1 MSKTRRYNKKRNNKT
16 KKFDRNLPNPYNNM
30 DSKTLD
36 DVLPILVRKK
46 NSMVQD
52 LIKTPKKVKS
62 LFKHY
67 VTEDDNDIQK
77 FVFTNKKSKKLSTI
91 GSKGSVHTY
100 TLSDGNK
107 LVFKISYEKLKF
119 ILKII
124 KNKKYIRYSQ
134 KILDCYEPLY
144 VDFLIGS
151 SEFINETIIGFFLDH
166 FISSSEI
173 IHTNAYVKQY
183 DAFIVKK
190 KSCNVME
197 IADKGDLSDFYTS
210 FPNYVFNNMIQ
221 EKVGINM
228 FIQIFSLLHFL
239 QTNFNYTHNDLKVD
253 NIFVSSQPFS
263 GIYQD
268 TTLPPAPFTVK
279 LADYGKNAF
288 TVNKVRY
295 FTVHTGVKGFASK
308 VYTNMH
314 NTKLFKI
321 ESGKYEDLYY
331 FCLPQS
337 ITAQE
342 LGVYLLTRHSG
353 LPYMAELD
361 VYSLLISIYLTPGF
375 HMLFQNSPFFIDF
388 WNNLWINEEEVVRVT
403 NICNKF
409 FRKQTKHN
417 MRDIYNM
424 MAKYQFKLICGM
436 SNQIWDTLKSLIQN
450 PEFNLELI

>member
-1 MSKTRRYNKKRNNKT
+1 MTKTRRYNKKRNNKT
-16 KKFDRNLPNPYNNM
+16 KKFGGGLPNPYNNM

-36 DVLPILVRKK
+36 DVLPILERKK

-52 LIKTPKKVKS
+52 LIKTPKKAKS

-77 FVFTNKKSKKLSTI
+77 FVFTNKKSKELSTI

-124 KNKKYIRYSQ
+124 KNKKYIRYSK

-197 IADKGDLSDFYTS
+197 IADKGDLSDFYRS
-210 FPNYVFNNMIQ
+210 FPNYVFNNMIK
-221 EKVGINM
+221 ENVVINM
-228 FIQIFSLLHFL
+228 FIQIFSVLHFL

-253 NIFVSSQPFS
+253 NIFVSNQPFS
-263 GIYQD
+263 GMYQD
-268 TTLPPAPFTVK
+268 TTLPSAPFTVK
-279 LADYGKNAF
+279 LADYGKNAL
-288 TVNKVRY
+288 TINGVKY
-295 FTVHTGVKGFASK
+295 FTIHTGVKGFVSK
-308 VYTNMH
+308 VYSNMA
-314 NTKLFKI
+314 NTDIKKI
-321 ESGKYEDLYY
+321 TSGKHSNEFY
-331 FCLPQS
+331 FELPHS
-337 ITAQE
+337 FTAQE
-342 LGVYLLTRHSG
+342 LGVYSIARHSG
-353 LPYMAELD
+353 LPYMSELD
-361 VYSLLISIYLTPGF
+361 TYSLLISIYLTPGF
-375 HMLFQNSPFFIDF
+375 HMLFQNSPFFIGF
-388 WNNLWINEEEVVRVT
+388 WNNLWINEEESVRVT

-409 FRKQTKHN
+409 FRKQKKHN

-424 MAKYQFKLICGM
+424 MAKYDFKLICGM
-436 SNQIWDTLKSLIQN
+436 SNQIWETLKSLIQN